1 MKKLITI
8 MVIIMAAAGFLAA
21 GSTRAEAMHREPE
34 AALAA
39 GMFFLGIPVL
49 NAIAQEAIHHEQ
61 AYGHAY
67 PPRYIE
73 RTKVVYVDP
82 RRERMHRHRHHDRD
96 CRHGWDRHEDGRG
109 REDSRRDYGRH
120 NDNDRHR

>member
-1 MKKLITI
+1 MKKVITI

-21 GSTRAEAMHREPE
+21 GSTRAEAMHNEPE

-49 NAIAQEAIHHEQ
+49 HAIAQEAIHHE
-61 AYGHAY
+61 HAY

-73 RTKVVYVDP
+73 RTKVVYVEP
-82 RRERMHRHRHHDRD
+82 RRERIHRHRHHDRD
-96 CRHGWDRHEDGRG
+96 CRHGWDRHEGGRG
-109 REDSRRDYGRH
+109 RGDSRRDSGRH
-120 NDNDRHR
+120 DDDRRR